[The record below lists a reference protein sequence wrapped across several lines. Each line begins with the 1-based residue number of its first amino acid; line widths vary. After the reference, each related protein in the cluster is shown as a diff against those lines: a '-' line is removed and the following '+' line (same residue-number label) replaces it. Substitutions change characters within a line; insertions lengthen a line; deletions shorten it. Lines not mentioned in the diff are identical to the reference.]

1 MFRLILFLDISEYL
15 DPIGGKGEM
24 REIMIRIKLR
34 MHKKLNAVFLKTL
47 SAAAVCS
54 LLLSLFG
61 ATVASAVGGISN
73 SKVIVPSA
81 ETVPKGKFE
90 IEPFFGLEFVDDRD
104 NTTRFGGGVRFTLG
118 ALHFL
123 EIGANLNYLDV
134 EDSDLIQRNSDF
146 GDIETGLKLRFLDEG
161 EKFPFSL
168 AYQGGVTIPTDD
180 DALWIVE
187 PGGLIL
193 TKNFTEEF
201 SMDADFV
208 FGIIEDDAWSF
219 VSEVGFGY
227 FVTSWFQP
235 VVEAAYAFED
245 PDGED
250 NIQIINVTAGFTSPV
265 TDWLTVIMGVTPDV
279 YTKNTDEQVILTAAF
294 TFLF

>member
-1 MFRLILFLDISEYL
+1 
-15 DPIGGKGEM
+15 M
-24 REIMIRIKLR
+24 REIIYNIRRLRLKLVPER
-34 MHKKLNAVFLKTL
+34 FSQALIMLIVTALIFIAP
-47 SAAAVCS
+47 AADMA
-54 LLLSLFG
+54 L
-61 ATVASAVGGISN
+61 AVGGISN

-118 ALHFL
+118 ALHNL

-146 GDIETGLKLRFLDEG
+146 GDIETGIKFRFLDES
-161 EKFPFSL
+161 ENIPFSL
-168 AYQGGVTIPTDD
+168 AYQGGVTIPTNS
-180 DALWIVE
+180 DALWIIE
-187 PGGLIL
+187 PGGLVL
-193 TKNFTEEF
+193 TKDFTDEF

-219 VSEVGFGY
+219 VSEAGFGY
-227 FVTSWFQP
+227 YVTPWLQP

-245 PDGED
+245 PEGED
-250 NIQIINVTAGFTSPV
+250 NIQIVNITAGFTSPV
-265 TDWLTVIMGVTPDV
+265 TDWLTVIMGVTPDI
-279 YTKNTDEQVILTAAF
+279 YTKNTDEQVILSAAF

>member
-1 MFRLILFLDISEYL
+1 MNEVLYGKWQLVFKRLILS
-15 DPIGGKGEM
+15 
-24 REIMIRIKLR
+24 
-34 MHKKLNAVFLKTL
+34 
-47 SAAAVCS
+47 S
-54 LLLSLFG
+54 
-61 ATVASAVGGISN
+61 VASFLMLSTAALFILTQVSDTAHAVGGISS
-73 SKVIVPSA
+73 SKVVVPSA
-81 ETVPKGKFE
+81 ETVPKGMFE
-90 IEPFFGLEFVDDRD
+90 TEPFFGLEFVDDRD

-118 ALHFL
+118 ALHNL
-123 EIGANLNYLDV
+123 EIGANINYLDV

-146 GDIETGLKLRFLDEG
+146 GDIETGVKFRFLDEG
-161 EKFPFSL
+161 ENFPFSL
-168 AYQGGVTIPTDD
+168 AYQGGVTIPTNS
-180 DALWIVE
+180 DALWVVE

-219 VSEVGFGY
+219 VTEVGFGY
-227 FVTSWFQP
+227 YLTSWFQP
-235 VVEAAYAFED
+235 VIESAYAFED

-250 NIQIINVTAGFTSPV
+250 SIQIVNITAGFTSPV

-279 YTKNTDEQVILTAAF
+279 YTKNTDNQVILTAAF

>member
-1 MFRLILFLDISEYL
+1 
-15 DPIGGKGEM
+15 M
-24 REIMIRIKLR
+24 REITYVTNRLR
-34 MHKKLNAVFLKTL
+34 LTICQHG
-47 SAAAVCS
+47 
-54 LLLSLFG
+54 LLQIFIMLFVTIFMLLVTK
-61 ATVASAVGGISN
+61 ADIARAVGGISN

-81 ETVPKGKFE
+81 ETVPRGKFE
-90 IEPFFGLEFVDDRD
+90 IEPFFGVEFVDDSD

-118 ALHFL
+118 ALHNL
-123 EIGANLNYLDV
+123 EIGANINYLDV

-146 GDIETGLKLRFLDEG
+146 GDIETGLKFRFLDEG
-161 EKFPFSL
+161 ENFPFSL
-168 AYQGGVTIPTDD
+168 AYQGGVTIPTNN

-227 FVTSWFQP
+227 FVTPWFQP
-235 VVEAAYAFED
+235 AVETAYAFED
-245 PDGED
+245 PEGED
-250 NIQIINVTAGFTSPV
+250 NIQIVNITAGFTSPV
-265 TDWLTVIMGVTPDV
+265 TDWLTVIMGVTPDL